1 MHSELNMFYYFKF
14 LLILSGLFLIS
25 CNTSKYLTS
34 EQRLVKQSTLAFD
47 GKQKVKDKSNLVKE
61 LTRLIDQKP
70 NSKLL
75 FFIPK
80 EWIYLKNSGPGKDK
94 LINRW
99 ARGLGE
105 EPVFFDAQLA
115 ENTRINLQNY
125 LRNKKGYYNAE
136 VKTEITEKNDVS
148 AWETAHGQNFWVK
161 QESYIRYVVYP
172 EKRYTVNSVQ
182 YQSQDSLLVDFLNQL
197 REGAFVKAGD
207 PIDFAQFEL
216 EKSRIVL
223 ELQNNG
229 YANFANNYIE
239 IKGDSNALTKSVD
252 IFFEI
257 ARPLPDTLHKKYY
270 VGEISVFTDYQ
281 KDQELLKL
289 PSEKIS
295 GLNLYRQ
302 SENFLVK
309 PSVLRNSIFLR
320 SDMLLRRE
328 DRLKTYRK
336 LNNLGTYRFITMYPE
351 VQSTEDSI
359 MNFSIL
365 LTPYNYKW
373 IYDGGLEGYFST
385 LGAARLFGF
394 SVNSSL
400 QNRNFLGGSERYT
413 LRGELGFELGIN
425 INEGRVSFTQR
436 ARNFSLQN
444 NLQLPSF
451 LDFLGLGKI
460 LGGTGLIREKFYNAF
475 KDETTTNIGLGYSSN
490 TIVNFYSINSIN
502 ASFGFDYT
510 AASGN
515 RYIFRPLGFNFDRY
529 NISDSTRF
537 QFNPLIFLQFR
548 DILGTGFLFR
558 DFSFIYNGK
567 KSQSGRSYAMVHN
580 FEFSGAEVHLL
591 NKLYNRIAGSDS
603 EWRLKFSNREDDPG
617 IAFAKYFRYE
627 MDIRM
632 NQEFSKTRSLATRFN
647 FGIITPFDRNRIA
660 PFIKQFGV
668 GGPNS
673 LRAWNIKEPGPG
685 SYVDPLS
692 KIRQRSNIFIQQ
704 GDLKL
709 EANIEYR
716 FNIFSLIDGAFFA
729 DAGNVWNL
737 KPDDERPGSNITGKF
752 YEEIALAIGYG
763 IRANF
768 DFFIIR
774 FDAGY
779 KTRNPYKD
787 AYTGRNWFTFT
798 EIRQQGIGNIQVA
811 VNYPF

>member
-1 MHSELNMFYYFKF
+1 MHAELKTFSLYIL
-14 LLILSGLFLIS
+14 LLIGFGLLFAS
-25 CNTSKYLTS
+25 CNTSKYLTPD
-34 EQRLVKQSTLAFD
+34 QRLVKQSELAFD
-47 GKQKVKDKSNLVKE
+47 GETKVKDKSNLVKE
-61 LTRLIDQKP
+61 LIKLIDQKP
-70 NSKLL
+70 NTKLL

-80 EWIYLKNSGPGKDK
+80 EWIYLKNAGPDK
-94 LINRW
+94 NRFFNRW
-99 ARGLGE
+99 ARSLGE
-105 EPVFFDAQLA
+105 EPVLYD
-115 ENTRINLQNY
+115 EKITESTRIKIENY
-125 LRNKKGYYNAE
+125 LRNKKGYYDAE
-136 VKTEITEKNDVS
+136 VKTEITEKDQVS
-148 AWETAHGQNFWVK
+148 GWQTSREQGLWVK
-161 QESYIRYVVYP
+161 QENKIRYVVYP
-172 EKRYTVNSVQ
+172 EKRFFVQSVH
-182 YQSQDSLLVDFLNQL
+182 YLSQDTAVINFLNTIQDAAL
-197 REGAFVKAGD
+197 VKPGD
-207 PIDFAQFEL
+207 PIDFTQFEL

-223 ELQNNG
+223 DLQNHG

-239 IKGDSNALTKSVD
+239 VKGDSNAVTKGVD

-270 VGEISVFTDYQ
+270 VGDISVFTDYQ
-281 KDQELLKL
+281 KDQELLTL
-289 PSEKIS
+289 PSEQIA
-295 GLNLYRQ
+295 GLTLYKQ
-302 SENFLVK
+302 SQKYLVK

-320 SDMLLRRE
+320 SDLLLRRE
-328 DRLKTYRK
+328 DRLKTFRK

-351 VQSTEDSI
+351 VNPNADSV
-359 MNFSIL
+359 MNFNIL

-394 SVNSSL
+394 SINSSL

-413 LRGELGFELGIN
+413 IRGELGFELGIN
-425 INEGRVSFTQR
+425 INEGKVSFSQR

-451 LDFLGLGKI
+451 LDFLGLGKLI
-460 LGGTGLIREKFYNAF
+460 AKTGLIERKFFNAF
-475 KDETTTNIGLGYSSN
+475 RDETSTNIGLGYSSN
-490 TIVNFYSINSIN
+490 TIINFYSINSIN

-510 AASGN
+510 ASSGN

-567 KSQSGRSYAMVHN
+567 KSASGRSYAMVHN
-580 FEFSGAEVHLL
+580 LEFSGVEMHLL
-591 NKLYNRIAGSDS
+591 NRLYNTITKDDR
-603 EWRLKFSNREDDPG
+603 EWRLKFSNRDDDPG

-627 MDIRM
+627 MDVRM
-632 NQEFSKTRSLATRFN
+632 NQEFTKTQSLATRFN
-647 FGIITPFDRNRIA
+647 FGIIVPFDNNRIA
-660 PFIKQFGV
+660 PFVKQFGV

-685 SYVDPLS
+685 SYVDPLY
-692 KIRQRSNIFIQQ
+692 KIRQRGNIFIQQ

-709 EANIEYR
+709 EANVEYR
-716 FNIFSLIDGAFFA
+716 FNIFSFFDGALFA

-737 KPDDERPGSNITGKF
+737 KSDPERPGSNITSKF
-752 YEEIALAIGYG
+752 YEDIALAIGYG

-768 DFFIIR
+768 EFFIIR

-779 KTRNPYKD
+779 KIRNPYPDKF
-787 AYTGRNWFTFT
+787 TGRNWYNLT
-798 EIRQQGIGNIQVA
+798 EIRQQGLGNIQVA